1 MMGYTATPEEE
12 DIAKAIGK
20 ELPISPKKSVEV
32 CTALRGMN
40 VEEAKELLGEVIE
53 KRRIVPYRRYKK
65 TISHKKGGVAGGY
78 PVRVAKAVLKV
89 LEDAQSNAEM
99 NELDPETMRI
109 EVIAAH
115 PGRRTEGFKAR
126 ARGRSTAWNK
136 ETVNIEVILRSEEE

>member
-20 ELPISPKKSVEV
+20 EIPISPKKSVEV

-40 VEEAKELLGEVIE
+40 VEDAKELLEEVIE
-53 KRRIVPYRRYKK
+53 KRRIIPYRRYRK

-78 PVRVAKAVLKV
+78 PVRVAKAILKI
-89 LEDAQSNAEM
+89 LEDAQSNAEV

-115 PGRRTEGFKAR
+115 LGRRIEGFKAR
-126 ARGRSTAWNK
+126 ARGRSTSWNK
-136 ETVNIEVILRSEEE
+136 ETVNIEVILRSEED